1 MLQLYIENATTLSD
15 YYYDDDDEEVVR
27 ISHFCWSAEMGLPA
41 LSWT

>member
-15 YYYDDDDEEVVR
+15 YYYDDDEEIAR
-27 ISHFCWSAEMGLPA
+27 ISHFCRSAEMGLPV